1 MLYLLNNL
9 PRMAELFGQHLFLTL
24 SSLALAILL
33 GLPIGILIFR
43 IEPLRGPVLA
53 VLGVIYTIPSLS
65 LLVLLIPLTGLS
77 PATAVIV
84 LVAYAQ
90 LVLVRNTLAGL
101 MAVDPAIVE
110 AARGMGMNYRQRL
123 LRIEL
128 PLASPVIL
136 AGVRLATIAI
146 IGIGTIAAFISAGGL
161 GVLLFEGVRTSNYDK
176 IVAGAIAVSVLA
188 IGMNWILR
196 VLEKRQ
202 RCGCAAR
209 RNELHRLEV
218 DESSAV
224 ANCGIPGAEYRVG
237 FLRNLIRCS
246 MTAMIRKEDHVSVS
260 SPMLN
265 ANAPSLA
272 DIERLDKELKTCFE
286 QKLVVHPALTRSL
299 VSFQANKG
307 RPIHRWYKYKE
318 AFSASLVEYLFERYK
333 VTAGRVLDPFAGIG
347 TALFTASSDFLISR
361 RCVNI
366 G

>member
-1 MLYLLNNL
+1 MLSGNQAPKRMLYLLNNL
-9 PRMAELFGQHLFLTL
+9 PRMAELFGQHLFLTI

-33 GLPIGILIFR
+33 GVPIGILIFR

-101 MAVDPAIVE
+101 MSVDPAIVE
-110 AARGMGMNYRQRL
+110 AARGMGMNDRQRL

-176 IVAGAIAVSVLA
+176 IVAGAIAVSLLA

-196 VLEKRQ
+196 TLEKQ
-202 RCGCAAR
+202 AA
-209 RNELHRLEV
+209 LHVR
-218 DESSAV
+218 
-224 ANCGIPGAEYRVG
+224 G
-237 FLRNLIRCS
+237 
-246 MTAMIRKEDHVSVS
+246 
-260 SPMLN
+260 
-265 ANAPSLA
+265 
-272 DIERLDKELKTCFE
+272 
-286 QKLVVHPALTRSL
+286 
-299 VSFQANKG
+299 
-307 RPIHRWYKYKE
+307 E
-318 AFSASLVEYLFERYK
+318 A
-333 VTAGRVLDPFAGIG
+333 
-347 TALFTASSDFLISR
+347 
-361 RCVNI
+361 
-366 G
+366 

>member
-9 PRMAELFGQHLFLTL
+9 PRMAELFGQHLFLTI

-77 PATAVIV
+77 PPTAIIV

-90 LVLVRNTLAGL
+90 FVLVRNTLAGL

-110 AARGMGMNYRQRL
+110 AARGMGMNDRQRL

-188 IGMNWILR
+188 IGMNWICVR
-196 VLEKRQ
+196 WRNRQ
-202 RCGCAAR
+202 RCACAVRHDHFYVVGLWDLATRAAPSAAMRSRQPAAAADRCRRTHALHAR
-209 RNELHRLEV
+209 RL
-218 DESSAV
+218 
-224 ANCGIPGAEYRVG
+224 P
-237 FLRNLIRCS
+237 
-246 MTAMIRKEDHVSVS
+246 
-260 SPMLN
+260 PP
-265 ANAPSLA
+265 PS
-272 DIERLDKELKTCFE
+272 
-286 QKLVVHPALTRSL
+286 HPT
-299 VSFQANKG
+299 
-307 RPIHRWYKYKE
+307 
-318 AFSASLVEYLFERYK
+318 
-333 VTAGRVLDPFAGIG
+333 
-347 TALFTASSDFLISR
+347 
-361 RCVNI
+361 
-366 G
+366 